1 MPVRRPVGAALIIG
15 TRVYLPNILSPSTR
29 GIYLTIAPII
39 TICLI
44 VIVSAACSPI
54 ILRAISRYIARCL
67 LKKY

>member
-1 MPVRRPVGAALIIG
+1 MLVRRPIGAALIIG
-15 TRVYLPNILSPSTR
+15 IRVYSPNTLSLSTR

-39 TICLI
+39 TTRLI
-44 VIVSAACSPI
+44 IIVSAAYLPI